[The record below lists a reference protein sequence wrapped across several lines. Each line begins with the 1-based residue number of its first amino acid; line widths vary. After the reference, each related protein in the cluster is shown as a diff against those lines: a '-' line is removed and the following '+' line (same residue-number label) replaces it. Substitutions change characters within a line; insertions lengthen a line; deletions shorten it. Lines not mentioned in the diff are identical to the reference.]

1 MISCIHLEKQTKD
14 ILKLKSVSNTTIGD
28 VAKHL
33 TFGGGGGGG
42 CWRIIR
48 VIIIVKLFVIDWHS
62 HTKFLEKRW
71 VCLSGGLPPENFYIF
86 EALGLNFWRF
96 LKQIRKQISCKLTVF
111 YKNGYHFTKIITL
124 LCKFYRKMSKF

>member
-33 TFGGGGGGG
+33 TFGGGG

-62 HTKFLEKRW
+62 HTKFLEKRGIW
-71 VCLSGGLPPENFYIF
+71 VSYP
-86 EALGLNFWRF
+86 RKF
-96 LKQIRKQISCKLTVF
+96 L
-111 YKNGYHFTKIITL
+111 HF
-124 LCKFYRKMSKF
+124 

>member
-42 CWRIIR
+42 RM
-48 VIIIVKLFVIDWHS
+48 
-62 HTKFLEKRW
+62 LEDYT
-71 VCLSGGLPPENFYIF
+71 CNNY
-86 EALGLNFWRF
+86 
-96 LKQIRKQISCKLTVF
+96 
-111 YKNGYHFTKIITL
+111 
-124 LCKFYRKMSKF
+124 SKAFCD

>member
-33 TFGGGGGGG
+33 TFGGVGG

-71 VCLSGGLPPENFYIF
+71 VWGSSP
-86 EALGLNFWRF
+86 RKF
-96 LKQIRKQISCKLTVF
+96 L
-111 YKNGYHFTKIITL
+111 HF
-124 LCKFYRKMSKF
+124 

>member
-33 TFGGGGGGG
+33 TFGGGGG

-62 HTKFLEKRW
+62 HTKFLEKRGVW
-71 VCLSGGLPPENFYIF
+71 GSSPENFYIF

>member
-33 TFGGGGGGG
+33 TFGGGGGG

-62 HTKFLEKRW
+62 HTKFLEKRG
-71 VCLSGGLPPENFYIF
+71 V
-86 EALGLNFWRF
+86 WRSSPRKF
-96 LKQIRKQISCKLTVF
+96 L
-111 YKNGYHFTKIITL
+111 HF
-124 LCKFYRKMSKF
+124 

>member
-33 TFGGGGGGG
+33 TFGGGGG

-62 HTKFLEKRW
+62 HTGAHIPKI
-71 VCLSGGLPPENFYIF
+71 SGGVPNLLGPTFMANQYPNNNHIKIF
-86 EALGLNFWRF
+86 
-96 LKQIRKQISCKLTVF
+96 I
-111 YKNGYHFTKIITL
+111 
-124 LCKFYRKMSKF
+124 

>member
-33 TFGGGGGGG
+33 TFGGGGG

-62 HTKFLEKRW
+62 HTKFLEKRGVW
-71 VCLSGGLPPENFYIF
+71 GSSP
-86 EALGLNFWRF
+86 RKF
-96 LKQIRKQISCKLTVF
+96 L
-111 YKNGYHFTKIITL
+111 HF
-124 LCKFYRKMSKF
+124 